1 MKINNISRYAK
12 IVGKKEL
19 ENIHT
24 EAEKLA
30 DKHIIC
36 INSTYQGGGVA
47 EILNSLVPLFDQV
60 GIDFGW
66 RILHGTPDFFT
77 ITKKFHSRYPFF
89 FGKG

>member
-30 DKHIIC
+30 GKHIIC

-47 EILNSLVPLFDQV
+47 EIQ
-60 GIDFGW
+60 
-66 RILHGTPDFFT
+66 
-77 ITKKFHSRYPFF
+77 
-89 FGKG
+89 